1 MSAVS
6 TENLKKTKTSNIL
19 ITVSMIMNTKRYL
32 KKENQLKY

>member
-6 TENLKKTKTSNIL
+6 IENLKKTKTSNIL
-19 ITVSMIMNTKRYL
+19 ITVSMIMNTKRNL